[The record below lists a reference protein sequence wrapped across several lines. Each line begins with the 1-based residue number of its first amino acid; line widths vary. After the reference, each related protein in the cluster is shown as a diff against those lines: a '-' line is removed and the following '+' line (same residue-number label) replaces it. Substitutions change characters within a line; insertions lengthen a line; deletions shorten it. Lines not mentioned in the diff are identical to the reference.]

1 MASGKDKKGVSKKT
15 NKKRDNEIIKEEK
28 KVVAKENAGNEKCL
42 TFKHFKIYPGI
53 AKFTEVVS
61 IAILV
66 VIASFL
72 ATKMYCN
79 KQYEKEES
87 ENKYVQISK
96 DENLKQFVDV
106 YDGVTKNN
114 VGEVDKGELIGG
126 AIEGM
131 LDTLDDDYA
140 EYLNKDEAEEFDYEL
155 SRKFRGIGVRILNAD
170 NSIIE
175 VFEGSPAEAAGIQ
188 VGDIIVKV
196 NDRDVESCGAQ
207 EISEVIRD
215 NEGISSLEITVR
227 RDGEDVL
234 LNVGLG
240 EIIEPASSSEVLDG
254 NIGYISISVF
264 SEDLKNEIAKKIA
277 KYNEDGV
284 TNLVIDVRGNSGGL
298 LTSAEAVAALF
309 LEKGE
314 TIYSFEDKDGV
325 KVIKDET
332 AESTNFNIAI
342 LIDGGSASAA
352 ELFTAALKD
361 SYAHNVTVYGTQSF
375 GKGSVQQVITLSD
388 GSIAKYTIGKWYRPD
403 GTCVDEEGIIPDVE
417 VEFECTEVTEDGVC
431 MYDEDN
437 QLKAALSAF
446 GQ

>member
-1 MASGKDKKGVSKKT
+1 MVSRKDKKGVSKKT

-28 KVVAKENAGNEKCL
+28 KVVAKENTGMEKCL

-66 VIASFL
+66 VVASFL

-79 KQYEKEES
+79 KQYEKTEK
-87 ENKYVQISK
+87 ENKYVQIAN
-96 DENLKQFVDV
+96 DEDLQQFVDV
-106 YDGVTKNN
+106 YDGVTKNKA
-114 VGEVDKGELIGG
+114 GEVDKSELIGG

-131 LDTLDDDYA
+131 LGTLDDDYA
-140 EYLNKDEAEEFDYEL
+140 EYLDKEEAEEFDYEL

-175 VFEGSPAEAAGIQ
+175 VFEGTPAEAAGIQ

-196 NDRDVESCGAQ
+196 NDREVESYGAQ

-215 NEGISSLEITVR
+215 NEGIDSLEITVR
-227 RDGEDVL
+227 RDGEDIL
-234 LNVGLG
+234 LHVGLG
-240 EIIEPASSSEVLDG
+240 EITEPASSSEVLEG

-264 SEDLKNEIAKKIA
+264 SEDLKDEIAKKLA
-277 KYNEDGV
+277 KYNEDGI
-284 TNLVIDVRGNSGGL
+284 TNLIIDVRGNSGGL
-298 LTSAEAVAALF
+298 LTSAEAVASLF

-314 TIYSFEDKDGV
+314 TIYSFEDKNGV
-325 KVIKDET
+325 KVVKDET
-332 AESTNFNIAI
+332 NESANFNIAI

-361 SYAHNVTVYGTQSF
+361 SYAQSVTVYGTQSF
-375 GKGSVQQVITLSD
+375 GKGTVQQVITLND
-388 GSIAKYTIGKWYRPD
+388 GSKAKYTIGEWYRPD
-403 GTCVDEEGIIPDVE
+403 GTSVEETGIIPDVE
-417 VEFECTEVTEDGVC
+417 VEFECDEITEDGIC

-437 QLKAALSAF
+437 QLNAAMRAF
-446 GQ
+446 G